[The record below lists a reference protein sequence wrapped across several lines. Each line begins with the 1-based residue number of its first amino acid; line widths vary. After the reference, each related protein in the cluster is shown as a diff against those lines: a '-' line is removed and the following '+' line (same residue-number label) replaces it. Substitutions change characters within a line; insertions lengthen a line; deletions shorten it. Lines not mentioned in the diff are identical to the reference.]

1 MSAVRRVL
9 RAVVVAGGVALTV
22 VLIVGRSGDV
32 GMAAGGLS
40 FTDITVGVG
49 VGDPAPGGH
58 GIFFSDADGNGFPDL
73 YITMNIGPPLA
84 DRFFVNAGGSF
95 AELAAARGI
104 SDVDFGSH
112 GGVWAD
118 LDNDGDYDLVNGTTY
133 RGDAIEGE
141 PNDVYRND
149 GNASFSDVTPAAIR
163 ARAEG
168 TRQVLAFDMERD
180 GDLDLFTV
188 SGWQGS
194 GDPAGERNEVYRND
208 GGFQLAPITSGALY
222 NAPAGQGATD
232 TDYDGDGDIDVIAG
246 NRDGTLNV
254 LRNDGAGVFS
264 AISAPS
270 IGIVHSAYSGI
281 TMGDLDGDDD
291 LDMVIVDLA
300 SAASLDTIGHVY
312 RNLGNGTFG
321 FVRSFSDIDG
331 FMAGLADLD
340 NDGDLD
346 LMFSGDGVV
355 YLNDGTGAFTTGP
368 PVPVGGI
375 DDPRAIGFADIDND
389 GDLDVA
395 ISSKQ
400 SRNWIL
406 RNDLQMGN
414 WLKVKLL
421 SPTGQAGAF
430 GAKARIFAA
439 GQGAAGPPLALRE
452 ARSGDGYLSQ
462 SDQVLHF
469 GLGQRSSVDLV
480 VTFLDGTRR
489 TVTGVAANQLI
500 TVDGSS
506 APSPGPPAPTPPPPA
521 PPPPTPPPTPPACS
535 FSLLPTQFSIG
546 AAGGDTQ
553 IGVTADPD
561 CAWSAVSQATW
572 ITVTNGASGVG
583 PGSVGLRV
591 AQSVEQASRT
601 GSVQIAGLVLVVVQ
615 AGSMPAGLDL
625 NADGSGDVVRYDP
638 VSGAWTGE
646 LGDSLGGFRRISG
659 IWRPGWDIHAGSFD
673 DDGFSDVLLYNPAL
687 GEWVKA
693 FNDGMGGFRLLSSF
707 IEAGLIV
714 DVADLDDDSLSD
726 IVLYDPTTGRSAT
739 GRSLPSGGFD
749 FVRGVWPIGWE
760 AHLADLNDDGRDDV
774 FLYDPAFGQWYQLIS
789 DGRGGFTYAGTS
801 VPTTQPPPPGS
812 TQFGPSGA
820 IVMTCLPFFGPAET

>member
-254 LRNDGAGVFS
+254 LRNDG
-264 AISAPS
+264 
-270 IGIVHSAYSGI
+270 
-281 TMGDLDGDDD
+281 
-291 LDMVIVDLA
+291 
-300 SAASLDTIGHVY
+300 
-312 RNLGNGTFG
+312 
-321 FVRSFSDIDG
+321 
-331 FMAGLADLD
+331 
-340 NDGDLD
+340 DLD

-368 PVPVGGI
+368 RQYRSAGSTIPGRLGSPTLTMMATSTSLFR
-375 DDPRAIGFADIDND
+375 PSNLAIGFFATT
-389 GDLDVA
+389 
-395 ISSKQ
+395 
-400 SRNWIL
+400 SRW
-406 RNDLQMGN
+406 G
-414 WLKVKLL
+414 
-421 SPTGQAGAF
+421 TG
-430 GAKARIFAA
+430 
-439 GQGAAGPPLALRE
+439 
-452 ARSGDGYLSQ
+452 
-462 SDQVLHF
+462 
-469 GLGQRSSVDLV
+469 
-480 VTFLDGTRR
+480 
-489 TVTGVAANQLI
+489 
-500 TVDGSS
+500 
-506 APSPGPPAPTPPPPA
+506 
-521 PPPPTPPPTPPACS
+521 
-535 FSLLPTQFSIG
+535 
-546 AAGGDTQ
+546 
-553 IGVTADPD
+553 
-561 CAWSAVSQATW
+561 
-572 ITVTNGASGVG
+572 
-583 PGSVGLRV
+583 
-591 AQSVEQASRT
+591 
-601 GSVQIAGLVLVVVQ
+601 
-615 AGSMPAGLDL
+615 
-625 NADGSGDVVRYDP
+625 
-638 VSGAWTGE
+638 
-646 LGDSLGGFRRISG
+646 
-659 IWRPGWDIHAGSFD
+659 
-673 DDGFSDVLLYNPAL
+673 
-687 GEWVKA
+687 
-693 FNDGMGGFRLLSSF
+693 
-707 IEAGLIV
+707 
-714 DVADLDDDSLSD
+714 
-726 IVLYDPTTGRSAT
+726 
-739 GRSLPSGGFD
+739 
-749 FVRGVWPIGWE
+749 
-760 AHLADLNDDGRDDV
+760 
-774 FLYDPAFGQWYQLIS
+774 
-789 DGRGGFTYAGTS
+789 
-801 VPTTQPPPPGS
+801 
-812 TQFGPSGA
+812 
-820 IVMTCLPFFGPAET
+820 

>member
-208 GGFQLAPITSGALY
+208 GGFQLAPITSGAPQPARARPTLY

-254 LRNDGAGVFS
+254 LR
-264 AISAPS
+264 
-270 IGIVHSAYSGI
+270 
-281 TMGDLDGDDD
+281 
-291 LDMVIVDLA
+291 
-300 SAASLDTIGHVY
+300 
-312 RNLGNGTFG
+312 
-321 FVRSFSDIDG
+321 
-331 FMAGLADLD
+331 